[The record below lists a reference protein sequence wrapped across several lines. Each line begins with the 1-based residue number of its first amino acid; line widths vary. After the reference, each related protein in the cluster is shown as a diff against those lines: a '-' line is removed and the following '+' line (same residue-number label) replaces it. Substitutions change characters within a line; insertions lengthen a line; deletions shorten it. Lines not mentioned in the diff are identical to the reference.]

1 MFSKS
6 LISATSALALV
17 AAPVLAQANP
27 APAPAIEAI
36 DDGAEMVGG
45 SRFIIPLI
53 AVIAVALLILAATND
68 DDDDLPTSP

>member
-1 MFSKS
+1 
-6 LISATSALALV
+6 
-17 AAPVLAQANP
+17 
-27 APAPAIEAI
+27 
-36 DDGAEMVGG
+36 MVGG